1 MMADTFHTA
10 AEVDE
15 MIGGLQQQITT
26 LQQQVKQPAE
36 PPVPVGQKP
45 VPGPATPAVPVS
57 EGGDAP

>member
-1 MMADTFHTA
+1 
-10 AEVDE
+10 

-26 LQQQVKQPAE
+26 LQQQVKQPAD